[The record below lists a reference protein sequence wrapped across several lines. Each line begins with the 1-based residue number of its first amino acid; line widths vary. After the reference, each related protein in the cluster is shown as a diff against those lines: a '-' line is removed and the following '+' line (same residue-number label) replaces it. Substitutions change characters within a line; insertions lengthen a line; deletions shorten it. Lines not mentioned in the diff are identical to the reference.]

1 MKARLEKAV
10 VLTLMLACVGGALP
24 VAAQQE
30 SEREL
35 ERVRAEIADLQQS
48 LDRQLSRRDDG
59 MVELRTIE
67 LELMATRAELESL
80 KSTIAE
86 QSAHRDEI
94 EAEQRDAA
102 ARLSGEQ
109 AALAEQVRMSYVA
122 GGRELLKLLLSQEN
136 AADFGRMLVYY
147 DYLNRHRSEQIG
159 AVDKQLGRLAELAEK
174 SDAAARKLEGLRAE
188 QQTRAEHL
196 ENEQSERRRMIAEL
210 DSAIAASGDRIE
222 QMRAEEAALNEV
234 IERLAKALEE
244 FPVNS
249 DAPFSA
255 QRGKLHWP
263 VDGRLAAKFGEKRDE
278 AGRVRWHGVLIEAG
292 EGTVVRAIYHGRVI
306 HAQWTPGMGLLLILD
321 HGEGYYS
328 LYGHNAALLKEAGDW
343 VTPGEPIAE
352 VGDTGGQLGA
362 GLYFGIRLDG
372 EPVDPADWMR

>member
-1 MKARLEKAV
+1 
-10 VLTLMLACVGGALP
+10 
-24 VAAQQE
+24 
-30 SEREL
+30 
-35 ERVRAEIADLQQS
+35 
-48 LDRQLSRRDDG
+48 LSRRDDG